1 VPFDPSVHHRR
12 SVRLPAFDYAGPGAY
27 FVTICT
33 RDREY
38 LFGDIADGVMR
49 LSPLG
54 RIARQEWIR
63 THDVRPDV
71 VPDAFVVMP
80 DHVHGILLLTSDGR
94 EAVRHPARV
103 GAAGPRSGS
112 VAAIVGQFKSV
123 VTKRI
128 NARRGTPRGVVW
140 QRGYYERVIRGRT
153 ALARIRQYMADNPA
167 RWDPNPHR
175 ALPPG

>member
-12 SVRLPAFDYAGPGAY
+12 SVRLPAFDYARPGAY

-33 RDREY
+33 RDREQ

-54 RIARQEWIR
+54 RMARQEWTR

-71 VPDAFVVMP
+71 TPDAFVVMP
-80 DHVHGILLLTSDGR
+80 DHVHGILLLTHDR
-94 EAVRHPARV
+94 EAVRHTARG
-103 GAAGPRSGS
+103 GATGPRSGS
-112 VAAIVGQFKSV
+112 VGAIVGQFKSV

-128 NARRGTPRGVVW
+128 NARRGTLHGVVW

-153 ALARIRQYMADNPA
+153 TLARIRQYIADNPA
-167 RWDPNPHR
+167 RWDSTRFHR